1 MLNELY
7 EVSTALTSAGVK
19 TASWHR
25 HFKPNPKPGR
35 QSPAYIVQIDSDGKI
50 ADVQTVFDRDRV
62 GSIRKWEV
70 ENGVS
75 FPSFNVVPLYKVAG
89 RKEEREE
96 ILKFRKELL
105 SATPPDP
112 AVRQEKFK
120 DLVNRGEKLWTGN
133 KLDRI
138 SKCLQALPKQVAGL
152 LGAPPDDYK
161 AIAVLIQRVS
171 QLDAEKLFEKLA
183 VFLRAA
189 LLEKP
194 GSAKDFFDLLFFCP
208 KDNKTKMKSMNL
220 ILELAD
226 QSAFSYPAN
235 HERLQ
240 RWMNEQFL
248 VPQGS
253 DSGERSKDAYGKS
266 LAGWE
271 ETFPAC
277 RLSVLG
283 NVILR
288 AMSSESPCQ
297 QRYGSVDAR
306 SYPVGSEARKAMKA
320 GLEWLAGSE
329 RKGRTWCEVSGG
341 NRGKPTIL
349 FAYPS
354 ALREDPPHIAGLFAN
369 SGDGKD
375 PDGSKFAACAERL
388 TVALQGIANE
398 ETETDIRVF
407 VLEKADKARTKVICH
422 CRYHARRLIQAA
434 QEWQSVS
441 QNAPEIRVRRFGATT
456 DSSPVWE
463 KPLIPFPIEVVW
475 CLNTVWA
482 CQGTRAEEAR
492 RFPVEDGLN
501 LLLDSGPRQ
510 QALAGLALETL
521 SRNAVSLL
529 LAMGQAHHQSIVHCL
544 SNKFRKYEKQVLLIP
559 SILGLLL
566 GKAGSM
572 KGVFMHQPHFLVGR
586 LLSLADRLHEQY
598 CQKVRKGSVPPQLV
612 GNALMA
618 AALEQPTQALAM
630 LSQRILPYQAWA
642 KSSQGEESRLAKFF
656 LAEMG
661 RLCHDLVAQPLPE
674 TCDGKAKAEMLL
686 GYLAW
691 TEKSEKVGEVQQNK
705 VA

>member
-7 EVSTALTSAGVK
+7 EVSTALTSAGVRA
-19 TASWHR
+19 ASWHR

-35 QSPAYIVQIDSDGKI
+35 KSPAYVVQIDSNGKI
-50 ADVQTVFDRDRV
+50 ADVQAVFDRDRV

-75 FPSFNVVPLYKVAG
+75 FPSFNVVSLYKVAG

-96 ILKFRKELL
+96 VLKFRKELL
-105 SATPPDP
+105 SATPPDRG
-112 AVRQEKFK
+112 VRQEKLK
-120 DLVNRGEKLWTGN
+120 DLVNKGEKLWTGN
-133 KLDRI
+133 KSDRI
-138 SKCLQALPKQVAGL
+138 SKCLKTLPKQVSEL

-161 AIAVLIQRVS
+161 AIAVLIQRLR
-171 QLDAEKLFEKLA
+171 QLNAEKLFENLA

-208 KDNKTKMKSMNL
+208 KDDKTKTKSITL

-226 QSAFSYPAN
+226 QSAFSFPAN
-235 HERLQ
+235 HERVQ

-248 VPQGS
+248 VPGAREPVVS
-253 DSGERSKDAYGKS
+253 SKDAYGKS

-297 QRYGSVDAR
+297 QRYGSVDAQ
-306 SYPVGSEARKAMKA
+306 SYPVGSEVRKAMKS
-320 GLEWLAGSE
+320 GLEWLAGAE
-329 RKGRTWCEVSGG
+329 RRGRTWCDVSGG
-341 NRGKPTIL
+341 NRGKPTVL

-354 ALREDPPHIAGLFAN
+354 ALREDPPHIAGLFSD
-369 SGDGKD
+369 SGDGQD
-375 PDGSKFAACAERL
+375 PDGSKFAACAERI

-398 ETETDIRVF
+398 QTETDIRVF
-407 VLEKADKARTKVICH
+407 VLEKADKARTKVVCH
-422 CRYHARRLIQAA
+422 GRYQARRLIQAA
-434 QEWQSVS
+434 QEWQSAI
-441 QNAPEIRVRRFGATT
+441 QNAPQIRVRRFGTAA
-456 DSSPVWE
+456 DSSLIWE

-475 CLNTVWA
+475 CFNTVWA
-482 CQGTRAEEAR
+482 RQGTRAEEAR
-492 RFPVEDGLN
+492 RFSIEDGLN

-510 QALAGLALETL
+510 QALAGLALGTL

-529 LAMGQAHHQSIVHCL
+529 LAMGQAHHQSTVHCL
-544 SNKFRKYEKQVLLIP
+544 PNKFKKYEKQALLIP

-566 GKAGSM
+566 AKAGSM

-586 LLSLADRLHEQY
+586 LLSLADQLHEQY
-598 CQKVRKGSVPPQLV
+598 CQKIRKGSVPPQLV
-612 GNALMA
+612 GNALMS
-618 AALEQPTQALAM
+618 AALVQPTQALAI

-642 KSSQGEESRLAKFF
+642 KSSQGDDARLSKYF

-661 RLCHDLVAQPLPE
+661 RLSQELATHSLPT
-674 TCDGKAKAEMLL
+674 TCDDKAKAEMLL

-691 TEKSEKVGEVQQNK
+691 AEKSERADEVQQNK